1 VTSEKALELGGLR
14 ALAVGDEQ
22 ADLAVVVLHGRQ
34 MEAADLAPF
43 AHSLGVPAY
52 FVFPDA
58 PLAAEPRGRTWW
70 PVDSEARMRRLAQGP
85 MELSAMDPPGRAEAR
100 ALLEGLVRALG
111 RRFVLVG
118 FSQGGMLAMDH
129 VLHDGTRPEALAL
142 LSSTRIAI
150 ADWQPRVDRL
160 AGMPVLVAHGRADA
174 ELAFVAGE
182 LLRDF
187 AIAGGAQVTWLPFDG
202 AHEIPLVVWRALRT
216 QLNALVTAR

>member
-1 VTSEKALELGGLR
+1 MSEKRLELGGLQ

-22 ADLAVVVLHGRQ
+22 AELAVVVLHGRQ

-43 AHSLGVPAY
+43 AHSLAVPAY

-58 PLAAEPRGRTWW
+58 PLPAEPRGRTWW

-85 MELSAMDPPGRAEAR
+85 MELSAMDPPGRVEAR
-100 ALLEGLVRALG
+100 ELLEALVRTLA

-150 ADWQPRVDRL
+150 ADWQPRAERL
-160 AGMPVLVAHGRADA
+160 ADMPVLVAHGRADA

-187 AIAGGAQVTWLPFDG
+187 AQAGGARVTWLPFDG
-202 AHEIPLVVWRALRT
+202 GHEIPLVVWRALRT
-216 QLNALVTAR
+216 QLRAVAAEAR